1 MNIQTQS
8 NRRTVRNLGIF
19 ILLIL
24 ASGWLGRGLD
34 VLMGNPS
41 AESLGMLVWIVT
53 PLIVSLALRAFAGD
67 GWKDFGIKPNFKGNW
82 VWYVVTILTFPVL
95 TGLVLI
101 LGRGLGWI
109 RFPGLSLNSLGLLL
123 QAFAVGLLPQ
133 FIKNIFEEAP
143 WRGYLAPKVYY
154 LGLNDFVG
162 HTIVGLVWGAWH
174 IPYYLFFLDRAILS
188 DFTTLDVAMYIPLTI
203 WILIS
208 WAIVYGEIRLLT
220 NSLWPAVL
228 MHMVEDAFLF
238 ELFSGNHIQIMPGTD
253 WLISPMNGILMSLFF
268 IALGVGLRQFRRRK
282 MSLASKGN
290 FRTVS
295 EAA

>member
-1 MNIQTQS
+1 MNIQTQR
-8 NRRTVRNLGIF
+8 NRRTIRNLGIF

-41 AESLGMLVWIVT
+41 AESLGMLVWIVM
-53 PLIVSLALRAFAGD
+53 PLVVSLLLRAFAGD
-67 GWKDFGIKPNFKGNW
+67 GWKDFGIRPNFKGNW
-82 VWYVVTILTFPVL
+82 VWYVVTILAFPVL

-109 RFPGLSLNSLGLLL
+109 RFPSLSLNSLGLLL
-123 QAFAVGLLPQ
+123 QAFALGLLPQ

-143 WRGYLAPKVYY
+143 WRGYLAPKVYS
-154 LGLNDFVG
+154 LGLNDFVA

-220 NSLWPAVL
+220 NSFWPAVL

-238 ELFSGNHIQIMPGTD
+238 ELFSGNYIQIMPGKD

-268 IALGVGLRQFRRRK
+268 IALGVGLRQIRKRK
-282 MSLASKGN
+282 MSVASKGN
-290 FRTVS
+290 FRTLT